1 MTIKVGDR
9 VRVSGRSDWANGLEG
24 EVTAVR
30 EGDDLL
36 LLHFEDADARRRG
49 HGVGA
54 ASWYVDK
61 KEVSLV
67 EPRLQVNDFVVVTNE
82 FPSWATGRIGIIEKI
97 DDRRFT
103 NYLIRIP
110 GETKEGH
117 GGDGMGLG
125 GHGKWWMNEDDFVRL
140 TPEALPAPIS
150 SPTEEEIEQAQRRE
164 IIDEIVAKLR
174 TAYPEGDL
182 EDEEAIEDI
191 LTRAGENFGVY
202 LYLA

>member
-24 EVTAVR
+24 EVTAVE

-36 LLHFEDADARRRG
+36 LLHFEDARLRG
-49 HGVGA
+49 HGAGA
-54 ASWYVDK
+54 AYWYVNK
-61 KEVSLV
+61 EEVSLV
-67 EPRLQVNDFVVVTNE
+67 EPRLQVNDFVVVTAD

-97 DDRRFT
+97 DDHSFT

-117 GGDGMGLG
+117 GGDGMGYG
-125 GHGKWWMNEDDFVRL
+125 GHGKWWMSEGSFVRL
-140 TPEALPAPIS
+140 TPEALPAPVFG
-150 SPTEEEIEQAQRRE
+150 PTKKEIEQKQRRE
-164 IIDEIVAKLR
+164 IISEIVAKLQA
-174 TAYPEGDL
+174 AYPEGDL

-202 LYLA
+202 LA